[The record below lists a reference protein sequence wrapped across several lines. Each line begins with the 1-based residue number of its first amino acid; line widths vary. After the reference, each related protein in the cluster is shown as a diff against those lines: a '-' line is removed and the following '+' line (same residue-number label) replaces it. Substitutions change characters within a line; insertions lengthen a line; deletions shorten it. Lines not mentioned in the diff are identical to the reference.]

1 LLYNQLHS
9 SKLIMKKLYISL
21 AIAISLIMFIPTYSK
36 PVHANTQTEYL
47 RVIDKTT
54 PFYKN
59 IYDKEPLFFLPFSY
73 YVKIIGH
80 LGDYYHIEINGDNGQ
95 MAIDGYAPA
104 EMLFRDNLPVV
115 SPYLELS
122 ITTVSTAVL
131 YSDQALLNPIQYI
144 FAERTLNYYGEIV
157 SEQGTLFYVGY
168 NNRLGYVKES
178 DVYPFIIQNH
188 PNDLPSSSADSPN
201 KEPSSNPS
209 QTGVFG
215 LRTIIIV
222 CLIFAGVI
230 ALFIA
235 LKGSKNHQK
244 SFNYYE
250 ENDYE

>member
-1 LLYNQLHS
+1 
-9 SKLIMKKLYISL
+9 MKKIYITL
-21 AIAISLIMFIPTYSK
+21 AITISLIMLIPNNIK
-36 PVHANTQTEYL
+36 PVYATYTTEYL

-59 IYDKEPLFFLPFSY
+59 VYDNEPLFYLPFSY

-80 LGDYYHIEINGDNGQ
+80 SGDYYHVELHGDNGQ

-104 EMLFRDNLPVV
+104 EKLFDDSLPVL
-115 SPYLELS
+115 SPFLELT
-122 ITTVSTAVL
+122 ITTVGTAVL
-131 YSDQALLNPIQYI
+131 YSDIKLSSPLQYI
-144 FAERTLNYYGEIV
+144 FAERTLYYYGEIT

-168 NNRLGYVKES
+168 NNRLGYVRES

-188 PNDLPSSSADSPN
+188 PNDLPSSSTNSPQ
-201 KEPSSNPS
+201 EPLESANN
-209 QTGVFG
+209 TGIFE

-222 CLIFAGVI
+222 CLIFAGII

-235 LKGSKNHQK
+235 LKGSQNKQKN
-244 SFNYYE
+244 FNYYE